1 MYRVDT
7 PWCAIYITQL
17 TNSYIS
23 SQFFLLSCLFLWL
36 CFSFVDQL
44 NEFLAF
50 GACGVCVLGGGV
62 VYVCFV
68 LFVMWAFFMCC
79 GGVMF
84 DWPGSCLLALVD
96 VMAIK
101 LVVSFSANK
110 VLGVT
115 RWRCAGDVLI
125 NSLRALAA

>member
-1 MYRVDT
+1 MCVC
-7 PWCAIYITQL
+7 WVGAWFMCAL
-17 TNSYIS
+17 SY
-23 SQFFLLSCLFLWL
+23 LSCGRFL
-36 CFSFVDQL
+36 C
-44 NEFLAF
+44 A
-50 GACGVCVLGGGV
+50 
-62 VYVCFV
+62 
-68 LFVMWAFFMCC
+68 

>member
-1 MYRVDT
+1 M
-7 PWCAIYITQL
+7 
-17 TNSYIS
+17 
-23 SQFFLLSCLFLWL
+23 
-36 CFSFVDQL
+36 SFWHL
-44 NEFLAF
+44 
-50 GACGVCVLGGGV
+50 GRVCVCVGWGRGLCVLCLICHVGV
-62 VYVCFV
+62 FYVLWVCV
-68 LFVMWAFFMCC
+68 C

>member
-1 MYRVDT
+1 MLSLCRVDT

-50 GACGVCVLGGGV
+50 GACVCVCVGWGA
-62 VYVCFV
+62 
-68 LFVMWAFFMCC
+68 WFMCALSYLSC
-79 GGVMF
+79 GRFLCAVGGVMF

-115 RWRCAGDVLI
+115 RWRCAY
-125 NSLRALAA
+125 

>member
-1 MYRVDT
+1 MCNLHNT
-7 PWCAIYITQL
+7 ANKFLYI
-17 TNSYIS
+17 
-23 SQFFLLSCLFLWL
+23 FPLLPSCCCLFLWL

-50 GACGVCVLGGGV
+50 GACVLGGGV

-68 LFVMWAFFMCC
+68 LFVMWAFFICSGGTPHLHVSVCMCLYR
-79 GGVMF
+79 GVMF

-101 LVVSFSANK
+101 LVVSFSASK

-115 RWRCAGDVLI
+115 LEMCLLI
-125 NSLRALAA
+125 A

>member
-1 MYRVDT
+1 M
-7 PWCAIYITQL
+7 C
-17 TNSYIS
+17 
-23 SQFFLLSCLFLWL
+23 
-36 CFSFVDQL
+36 
-44 NEFLAF
+44 
-50 GACGVCVLGGGV
+50 VCVLGGGRGLCV
-62 VYVCFV
+62 LCLICHVGVFYV
-68 LFVMWAFFMCC
+68 LW
-79 GGVMF
+79 GVMF

>member
-1 MYRVDT
+1 M
-7 PWCAIYITQL
+7 
-17 TNSYIS
+17 
-23 SQFFLLSCLFLWL
+23 
-36 CFSFVDQL
+36 
-44 NEFLAF
+44 
-50 GACGVCVLGGGV
+50 CV
-62 VYVCFV
+62 
-68 LFVMWAFFMCC
+68 

-115 RWRCAGDVLI
+115 RRCAGDVLI

>member
-1 MYRVDT
+1 MCNLHNT
-7 PWCAIYITQL
+7 ANKFLYIFAVL
-17 TNSYIS
+17 PS
-23 SQFFLLSCLFLWL
+23 FLLFFLWL
-36 CFSFVDQL
+36 CFPFVDQL

-50 GACGVCVLGGGV
+50 GACECVLGGGV

-68 LFVMWAFFMCC
+68 LFVMWAFFMCILSPSVSVC

-115 RWRCAGDVLI
+115 RRCAGDVLI

>member
-1 MYRVDT
+1 M
-7 PWCAIYITQL
+7 
-17 TNSYIS
+17 
-23 SQFFLLSCLFLWL
+23 
-36 CFSFVDQL
+36 SFWHL
-44 NEFLAF
+44 
-50 GACGVCVLGGGV
+50 GRVCVCVGWGRGLCVLCLICHVGV
-62 VYVCFV
+62 
-68 LFVMWAFFMCC
+68 FMCC

>member
-1 MYRVDT
+1 MCNLHNT
-7 PWCAIYITQL
+7 ANKFLYIFAVL
-17 TNSYIS
+17 PS
-23 SQFFLLSCLFLWL
+23 FLLFFLWL

-50 GACGVCVLGGGV
+50 GACECVLGGGV

-79 GGVMF
+79 GVWGVMF

-115 RWRCAGDVLI
+115 RRCAY
-125 NSLRALAA
+125 

>member
-1 MYRVDT
+1 MCNLHNT
-7 PWCAIYITQL
+7 ANKFLYIFAVL
-17 TNSYIS
+17 PSFLS
-23 SQFFLLSCLFLWL
+23 FFVA
-36 CFSFVDQL
+36 FSFVDQL

-50 GACGVCVLGGGV
+50 GACVCVLGGGV

>member
-1 MYRVDT
+1 M
-7 PWCAIYITQL
+7 CAL
-17 TNSYIS
+17 SY
-23 SQFFLLSCLFLWL
+23 LSCGRFLCAL
-36 CFSFVDQL
+36 S
-44 NEFLAF
+44 
-50 GACGVCVLGGGV
+50 VC
-62 VYVCFV
+62 
-68 LFVMWAFFMCC
+68 MC

-115 RWRCAGDVLI
+115 RWRCAGDVLEMCLLI
-125 NSLRALAA
+125 A